1 MNTIYEHDIMADMP
15 VMKPL
20 TVPTIQKYRDSK
32 HQWKLTLIKDNG
44 GKIIRYCS
52 SKKNGLAVGR
62 MIHGAKTRPTK
73 MFSVTKA

>member
-1 MNTIYEHDIMADMP
+1 METFLKALQRIPERYVAYS
-15 VMKPL
+15 V
-20 TVPTIQKYRDSK
+20 S
-32 HQWKLTLIKDNG
+32 QWKLVLIKDNG
-44 GKIIRYCS
+44 DKIIRYCS

>member
-15 VMKPL
+15 VKPL

-44 GKIIRYCS
+44 DKVIRYCS

-62 MIHGAKTRPTK
+62 MIHGAKNRPTK